1 MSLLPHSISTDI
13 SERLGRAV
21 ARTGLTPE
29 FALTVI
35 GLLGMGGAGDARRSR
50 HVLAGRDR
58 ILLAAAFFDL
68 LDGAVARATDS
79 ASDWG
84 AVFDAVSDRLADFA
98 LLFGLLIWYSA
109 AERFDRTAIVL
120 IGVSLFGSMMVSY
133 TRSKAG
139 EFGISIR
146 TGLGTRLERVLILSI
161 GLLSSQVLPILW
173 ILAVLTNLTAL
184 QRWFITW
191 RAMRAIEQGGPM
203 LDERRATRQPIR
215 VVNQRLSPLVKLRTP
230 GASTRSPLP
239 PRKRGDRFQT

>member
-1 MSLLPHSISTDI
+1 MSLLPHSISSDI

-21 ARTGLTPE
+21 ARTGLTPN
-29 FALTVI
+29 ALTVI
-35 GLLGMGGAGDARRSR
+35 GLLGMGGAGA
-50 HVLAGRDR
+50 LAAHGMFWQAG
-58 ILLAAAFFDL
+58 IAMLAAAFFDL
-68 LDGAVARATDS
+68 LDGAVARATDR

-109 AERFDRTAIVL
+109 ADRFDRTAIVL
-120 IGVSLFGSMMVSY
+120 IGISLFGGMMVSY

-161 GLLSSQVLPILW
+161 GLLSAQVLPVLW

-191 RAMRAIEQGGPM
+191 RAMRALEHAPPIIENDDPP
-203 LDERRATRQPIR
+203 D
-215 VVNQRLSPLVKLRTP
+215 SPF
-230 GASTRSPLP
+230 GSSTR
-239 PRKRGDRFQT
+239 G

>member
-1 MSLLPHSISTDI
+1 MSLLPHSISSDI

-21 ARTGLTPE
+21 ARTGLTPNS
-29 FALTVI
+29 LTVI
-35 GLLGMGGAGDARRSR
+35 GLLGMGGAAT
-50 HVLAGRDR
+50 LAAHGMFWQAG
-58 ILLAAAFFDL
+58 IIMLAAAFFDL

-146 TGLGTRLERVLILSI
+146 TGLGTRLERVLILAI
-161 GLLSSQVLPILW
+161 GLLSSQILPILW

-191 RAMRAIEQGGPM
+191 RAMRAIEQGAPRFDGD
-203 LDERRATRQPIR
+203 DESDQPPD
-215 VVNQRLSPLVKLRTP
+215 SPFGGTV
-230 GASTRSPLP
+230 
-239 PRKRGDRFQT
+239 GD

>member
-21 ARTGLTPE
+21 ARTGLTPN
-29 FALTVI
+29 ALTVI
-35 GLLGMGGAGDARRSR
+35 GLLGMGGAGAFAA
-50 HVLAGRDR
+50 HGMFWQAG
-58 ILLAAAFFDL
+58 ITMLVAAFFDL
-68 LDGAVARATDS
+68 LDGAVARATDR

-109 AERFDRTAIVL
+109 AGRYDRTAIVL

-161 GLLSSQVLPILW
+161 GLLSAQILPILW

-191 RAMRAIEQGGPM
+191 RAMRAIEQGAPVT
-203 LDERRATRQPIR
+203 EHQPDPDDPPD
-215 VVNQRLSPLVKLRTP
+215 SPF
-230 GASTRSPLP
+230 GSSTR
-239 PRKRGDRFQT
+239 R